1 MLGVN
6 LAVDGVLR
14 QEALKARF
22 PPGERLRHRLVSLPM
37 DEPAASEKVRGEAAN
52 ESAVTALQVAEP
64 PPPGTLTREVTLIE
78 RAHPDL
84 GRLGVLWHMQGS
96 GKSYSMLV
104 FAEKVRRKAP
114 GNFTF
119 LLMTDR
125 HDLDTQIYKILVGCG
140 VADEATPRPAS
151 GDALRS
157 LLGQNHRHVF
167 SLIHNFNQDVDPARP
182 HSERDDIIVIS
193 DEAQRTQSGR
203 MARNLHIAL
212 PNAAF
217 IGFTGTALFKHAGQP
232 AGRAG
237 DVCTGRRRCRRGR
250 DRGAA
255 ARPGDRAGRAYLG
268 T

>member
-182 HSERDDIIVIS
+182 QQRARRHHRDLRRGTAHAVRPHGAQPAHRA
-193 DEAQRTQSGR
+193 AQRRLHRLHRHGAVQACWAACRPRWRCMHWATTLQ
-203 MARNLHIAL
+203 AR
-212 PNAAF
+212 P
-217 IGFTGTALFKHAGQP
+217 
-232 AGRAG
+232 RSW
-237 DVCTGRRRCRRGR
+237 RRCKTG
-250 DRGAA
+250 
-255 ARPGDRAGRAYLG
+255 
-268 T
+268 